1 MELPVTHLHPV
12 NFLQG
17 NAMLRGLVFF
27 ACIGSAVLQLNAQQL
42 IASEE
47 MQENRPVGTWTDY
60 LPYHQ
65 TEELVHCT
73 SAADSGFWAV
83 RTEHALFK
91 VEEWQN
97 TVERISTVHGLSGSQ
112 PTALAWDA
120 KGEMLIVGHASGVI
134 DFFSNTGDWL
144 YTLNDIAES
153 NLIGDKS
160 IVSLNWL
167 ESIDPDLIYVTT
179 GFGVVI
185 VNLRELD
192 IRDTWYLE
200 GQQSLRK
207 CLGLAEHEGKF
218 VVWTDAGVF
227 EADVQH
233 PFLSSPDAWS
243 RWEDIPLESGYYA
256 HLVFAPANAIL
267 LHMKTGDSNAPDDLW
282 LKMEGIWQPFQAS
295 ESTQILDIEADAIG
309 SNPEDWRIAIADHQ
323 SIRIFDHTW
332 EQVQLDYAAD
342 GVPLRVRD
350 MAFSHRTEVFGNV
363 MQMSFQDVFIAN
375 FEQGLLKMDITGDEQ
390 DAHWTPEGPPV
401 ALVRDV
407 DAWNDQIWVA
417 SGGIDETWTGMY
429 HKHGFYGMSGVRWNW
444 IPNED
449 GENDLLG
456 INDPM
461 VVSIDPLNPFHVF
474 FGSWEEG
481 LIEVQNEA
489 SPETGPPV
497 IVAIHNETNSTLQL
511 GDFGGSPRC
520 GIGGLDFDD
529 AGNLWISNAHAEDPL
544 HVRLADG
551 TFHSMPLGNALGNER
566 WLGDVLAAR
575 NGYVWC
581 VLPRGYGLLV
591 YDTNNT
597 PAETGDDDWRILTTS
612 ESKGGLP
619 SDDIYSIE
627 EDLDGEIWIG
637 TSAGPCVIYLP
648 SVVFDDANENPV
660 ASQILIEQDGNYQL
674 LLETEVI
681 ESICIDGGNRKW
693 LGTQNSG
700 AYLLSADGIDQVAH
714 FTELNSP
721 LLSNQITD
729 IAINHRNGEV
739 LIGTQRGLMGW
750 RSDANNFQSEIT
762 DLRIYPNPVR
772 SDFEGWVTLE
782 GLAYESTIHVTTLSG
797 RAVAELQSEGGRA
810 VWDTRDFNG
819 ELVPYG
825 VYLFFATDPSGSS
838 AGVAKLAVTR

>member
-1 MELPVTHLHPV
+1 
-12 NFLQG
+12 
-17 NAMLRGLVFF
+17 
-27 ACIGSAVLQLNAQQL
+27 
-42 IASEE
+42 
-47 MQENRPVGTWTDY
+47 
-60 LPYHQ
+60 
-65 TEELVHCT
+65 
-73 SAADSGFWAV
+73 
-83 RTEHALFK
+83 
-91 VEEWQN
+91 
-97 TVERISTVHGLSGSQ
+97 
-112 PTALAWDA
+112 
-120 KGEMLIVGHASGVI
+120 
-134 DFFSNTGDWL
+134 
-144 YTLNDIAES
+144 
-153 NLIGDKS
+153 
-160 IVSLNWL
+160 
-167 ESIDPDLIYVTT
+167 
-179 GFGVVI
+179 
-185 VNLRELD
+185 
-192 IRDTWYLE
+192 
-200 GQQSLRK
+200 
-207 CLGLAEHEGKF
+207 
-218 VVWTDAGVF
+218 
-227 EADVQH
+227 
-233 PFLSSPDAWS
+233 
-243 RWEDIPLESGYYA
+243 
-256 HLVFAPANAIL
+256 
-267 LHMKTGDSNAPDDLW
+267 
-282 LKMEGIWQPFQAS
+282 
-295 ESTQILDIEADAIG
+295 
-309 SNPEDWRIAIADHQ
+309 
-323 SIRIFDHTW
+323 
-332 EQVQLDYAAD
+332 
-342 GVPLRVRD
+342 
-350 MAFSHRTEVFGNV
+350 
-363 MQMSFQDVFIAN
+363 
-375 FEQGLLKMDITGDEQ
+375 
-390 DAHWTPEGPPV
+390 
-401 ALVRDV
+401 
-407 DAWNDQIWVA
+407 
-417 SGGIDETWTGMY
+417 
-429 HKHGFYGMSGVRWNW
+429 
-444 IPNED
+444 
-449 GENDLLG
+449 
-456 INDPM
+456 
-461 VVSIDPLNPFHVF
+461 
-474 FGSWEEG
+474 
-481 LIEVQNEA
+481 
-489 SPETGPPV
+489 
-497 IVAIHNETNSTLQL
+497 
-511 GDFGGSPRC
+511 
-520 GIGGLDFDD
+520 
-529 AGNLWISNAHAEDPL
+529 
-544 HVRLADG
+544 
-551 TFHSMPLGNALGNER
+551 
-566 WLGDVLAAR
+566 LAAR

-714 FTELNSP
+714 FTERNSP